1 MKYRFNDHILFDADT
16 RTLSP
21 TDFSDDPISI
31 SSPSKRLLL
40 LLIAHH
46 GEAVGRELIFKKVWD
61 DYGMVSSN
69 NNLNQCVSKLR
80 RVIKNLGVE
89 EEVIVTVP
97 KVGFML
103 RDEITI
109 ESYEEAEDRHDAEP
123 AASLPEP
130 APEAAINPPSATVI
144 NRATSFFGDS
154 RRGWLMICAL
164 VLGGILMAIAVTAY
178 FSGSE
183 ARQESYLGKSG
194 NCKVFMS
201 LPATSA
207 SVNASLN
214 RDILA
219 YAAHQTGE
227 CSGDEFLLVVRSN
240 QVRAYISGISRLFLL
255 RCKILREH
263 KMEICSG
270 LESDNAEFIN

>member
-144 NRATSFFGDS
+144 NRATSFFPV
-154 RRGWLMICAL
+154 I
-164 VLGGILMAIAVTAY
+164 
-178 FSGSE
+178 
-183 ARQESYLGKSG
+183 
-194 NCKVFMS
+194 
-201 LPATSA
+201 PA
-207 SVNASLN
+207 
-214 RDILA
+214 
-219 YAAHQTGE
+219 AAG
-227 CSGDEFLLVVRSN
+227 
-240 QVRAYISGISRLFLL
+240 
-255 RCKILREH
+255 
-263 KMEICSG
+263 
-270 LESDNAEFIN
+270 

>member
-89 EEVIVTVP
+89 DEVIVTVP

-109 ESYEEAEDRHDAEP
+109 ESYEDAEDIHDAEP
-123 AASLPEP
+123 AAAVPICARSGGQSGVRHRHRRGLFSSWLFPPWVADVQRDGSGGSSWLLLSRPISAAREP
-130 APEAAINPPSATVI
+130 GR
-144 NRATSFFGDS
+144 RAT
-154 RRGWLMICAL
+154 
-164 VLGGILMAIAVTAY
+164 
-178 FSGSE
+178 
-183 ARQESYLGKSG
+183 GKSG

-201 LPATSA
+201 LPDASAT
-207 SVNASLN
+207 VNASLN

>member
-21 TDFSDDPISI
+21 IDFSDDPISI

-89 EEVIVTVP
+89 DEVIATVP

-109 ESYEEAEDRHDAEP
+109 ECCEDVEDIPDEEP
-123 AASLPEP
+123 ASPLPKPASEES
-130 APEAAINPPSATVI
+130 ANPPSENVI
-144 NRATSFFGDS
+144 YGATSRLGYF
-154 RRGWLMICAL
+154 RRWWLKISAL
-164 VLGGILMAIAVTAY
+164 VLGGILMATAITAY
-178 FSGSE
+178 FSGSGT
-183 ARQESYLGKSG
+183 RQESYLGKSG

-201 LPATSA
+201 LPDGSA

-270 LESDNAEFIN
+270 LESDSAEFIN

>member
-89 EEVIVTVP
+89 DEVIVTVP

-109 ESYEEAEDRHDAEP
+109 ESYEDAEDIHDAEP
-123 AASLPEP
+123 AAAVPGTT
-130 APEAAINPPSATVI
+130 PEAATNPPSETAI
-144 NRATSFFGDS
+144 NRATSHLGYS
-154 RRGWLMICAL
+154 RRGWLMFSAM
-164 VLGGILMAIAVTAY
+164 VLGGSSWLLLSRPISAARGPGRRATWESRATVRFSCRCLMPPRRST
-178 FSGSE
+178 
-183 ARQESYLGKSG
+183 
-194 NCKVFMS
+194 
-201 LPATSA
+201 PA
-207 SVNASLN
+207 
-214 RDILA
+214 
-219 YAAHQTGE
+219 
-227 CSGDEFLLVVRSN
+227 
-240 QVRAYISGISRLFLL
+240 
-255 RCKILREH
+255 
-263 KMEICSG
+263 
-270 LESDNAEFIN
+270 

>member
-21 TDFSDDPISI
+21 IDFSDDPISI

-89 EEVIVTVP
+89 DEVIATVP

-109 ESYEEAEDRHDAEP
+109 ECCEDVEDIPDEEP
-123 AASLPEP
+123 ASPLPKPASEES
-130 APEAAINPPSATVI
+130 ANPLSDSVIYGATA
-144 NRATSFFGDS
+144 RLGYF
-154 RRGWLMICAL
+154 RRWWLKISAL
-164 VLGGILMAIAVTAY
+164 VLGGILMATAITAY
-178 FSGSE
+178 FSGSG

-201 LPATSA
+201 LPDGSA

-270 LESDNAEFIN
+270 LESDSAEFIN